1 MVARA
6 VHRPGGSA
14 MHISKM
20 LGATMV
26 AGAIAT
32 GGAAAGIAGASA
44 SPGGTGNSDATS
56 GSGSEG
62 PVASTSTTPAT
73 PSPAPKGAAP
83 KSRSQGKHNC
93 PNMGSS
99 SGAGSQAGPNTGSGY
114 R

>member
-1 MVARA
+1 MLARA
-6 VHRPGGSA
+6 AHRPGGSA

-44 SPGGTGNSDATS
+44 SPGGAGDSDAAS
-56 GSGSEG
+56 GSGSEAPG
-62 PVASTSTTPAT
+62 ASTSTTPAT
-73 PSPAPKGAAP
+73 QKAAAP
-83 KSRSQGKHNC
+83 KPRSHGKHNC

-99 SGAGSQAGPNTGSGY
+99 SGAGSQAGPRTGSGY
-114 R
+114 SV